1 MSLHSYSRCWLHLI
15 WGTLRREKLLH
26 FKARIQVAGYCKKY
40 AEEKNIYLKIVYVNP
55 DHIHLLIDLPTKYS
69 IEEVTQLFK
78 GSSSHWINQNS
89 IIDVKFAWGRG
100 YGAFSVSESDVDR
113 VARYIA
119 DQEEHHRIKSFLDE
133 YREFITAYGLEV
145 SGSVD
150 D

>member
-26 FKARIQVAGYCKKY
+26 SKARIQVAGYCKKY

-55 DHIHLLIDLPTKYS
+55 DHVHLLIDLPTKYS

-89 IIDVKFAWGRG
+89 IIDQKFAWGRG
-100 YGAFSVSESDVDR
+100 YAAFSVSESDVDK
-113 VARYIA
+113 VASYIA
-119 DQEEHHRIKSFLDE
+119 NQEEHHRTKSFLDE

-145 SGSVD
+145 RGSID